1 MEESGKEE
9 HNAAIDRGDVD
20 SDGIP
25 FITVY
30 LDGGWS
36 KRSYGHTYNAHSGV
50 VFDITNKSDT
60 DLTICMIIF

>member
-9 HNAAIDRGDVD
+9 HNAAIDRGDAD

-25 FITVY
+25 FITAY

-50 VFDITNKSDT
+50 VSI
-60 DLTICMIIF
+60 